1 MADTKTIRPSARGL
15 GLVVLLGFVHALW
28 SLFQWSQLVA
38 ARTGGTSFCGLGEDS
53 TSCTQIWDSPFASAV
68 QEWTGVPVAGW
79 GLVWSLAA
87 FALPLWALVDRA
99 SSRAE
104 ERSEP
109 GGAAWAATI
118 WMALAGIGAIVL
130 LITASLLQGGLCT
143 TCVVTY
149 TLVAAY
155 AASCFVQTPPLS
167 VPLARG
173 ISHAA
178 AAVAIS
184 FMLLF
189 IPGLRTPM
197 NESAEGRKALLKATA
212 APPLERGSQGT
223 EARETPDTTDDD
235 VASVTRLL
243 EELQPR
249 LRQTL
254 SDELLRYRQARHVP
268 MRTPRSLIGPPDAA
282 VRLTEFT
289 DVLCGHCASLH
300 ETVAQLRTSL
310 PATAFSFEP
319 RHFPLDSSCNPEL
332 QGKSTAPVRCLAA
345 LAEICLEGHPEAFDY
360 AGSLYENQDDL
371 DEDRVYALAESFRSR
386 ERLSDCVNDPATQAK
401 LEQDIAWAAAH
412 KIEGTPLV
420 LINGGPVAPFGPLLY
435 ALILTRGDAEHP
447 VFDGLPEGVIRD
459 PHEGHRH

>member
-104 ERSEP
+104 ERSP

-118 WMALAGIGAIVL
+118 WMALAGIGVIVL
-130 LITASLLQGGLCT
+130 LITASLLQGSLCT

-167 VPLARG
+167 IPLARG

-178 AAVAIS
+178 AAVATS
-184 FMLLF
+184 FALLF

-212 APPLERGSQGT
+212 APALERSSQVT
-223 EARETPDTTDDD
+223 EARKTPDATDDD
-235 VASVTRLL
+235 VSSVIVKTIIN
-243 EELQPR
+243 
-249 LRQTL
+249 
-254 SDELLRYRQARHVP
+254 DGFYYR
-268 MRTPRSLIGPPDAA
+268 
-282 VRLTEFT
+282 
-289 DVLCGHCASLH
+289 
-300 ETVAQLRTSL
+300 
-310 PATAFSFEP
+310 
-319 RHFPLDSSCNPEL
+319 
-332 QGKSTAPVRCLAA
+332 
-345 LAEICLEGHPEAFDY
+345 
-360 AGSLYENQDDL
+360 
-371 DEDRVYALAESFRSR
+371 
-386 ERLSDCVNDPATQAK
+386 
-401 LEQDIAWAAAH
+401 
-412 KIEGTPLV
+412 EGTRR
-420 LINGGPVAPFGPLLY
+420 APYTSFN
-435 ALILTRGDAEHP
+435 AR
-447 VFDGLPEGVIRD
+447 V
-459 PHEGHRH
+459 